1 MAEDGR
7 ELAAALGPL
16 GLWTGQ
22 FDGQQFAQV
31 RSAVSALEGQGW
43 PALWF
48 IEALGREALTQAALL
63 LDATERMIVAT
74 GIANVWGRDPMALAA
89 ARNTLAEAHSGRFV
103 LGLGASHA
111 PLVGMRGHEYRRPLA
126 RMREVLDGIDAAP
139 VQGAIAGAEAPR
151 VLAALG
157 PRMLDLAAERAA
169 GALTYLVTPEHTR
182 TARSRLG
189 SSPALCVEQAV
200 TLTDDVEE
208 ARRIG
213 RKHLEIYL
221 GWPNYVNN
229 WKRLGFTDD
238 DVAGGGSDRLVDA
251 MVVAGSVDRVAER
264 VREHHD
270 AGADH
275 VCLQVLPM
283 DASAMPEQEWAD
295 LASLLPRS

>member
-1 MAEDGR
+1 MTEDGR
-7 ELAAALGPL
+7 ELAAAVGPL

-22 FDGQQFAQV
+22 FDGQPFAQV
-31 RSAVSALEGQGW
+31 RSAIAALEGQGW

-48 IEALGREALTQAALL
+48 IEAVGREALTQAALL

-89 ARNTLAEAHSGRFV
+89 ARNTIAEAHPGRFV
-103 LGLGASHA
+103 LGLGASHG
-111 PLVGMRGHEYRRPLA
+111 PLVGMRGHEYRRPFA
-126 RMREVLDGIDAAP
+126 RMREVLDGMDAAP
-139 VQGAIAGAEAPR
+139 VQGAIAGVQAPR

-157 PRMLDLAAERAA
+157 PRMLELAAERAA

-182 TARSRLG
+182 TARRRLG
-189 SSPALCVEQAV
+189 ASPALCVEQAV
-200 TLTDDVEE
+200 TLTDDVEQ

-221 GWPNYVNN
+221 GFPNYVNN
-229 WKRLGFTDD
+229 WKRLGYTDD
-238 DVAGGGSDRLVDA
+238 DVANGGSDRLVDA
-251 MVVAGSVDRVAER
+251 MVVAGSVDRVADR

-275 VCLQVLPM
+275 VCLQVLPAE
-283 DASAMPEQEWAD
+283 ASAVPEEGWAD